1 MKVKWSKKYVSAGIT
16 GFLVVAASIL
26 FLLFLL
32 KFDVVS
38 RWIGAIISMLMPII
52 LGLAFAYLLN
62 PVQNFFENTCYRRL
76 FKKLL
81 AKKPKSKLPRV
92 LSVATAI
99 TAALLVI
106 GGLIGIMLPQLIGS
120 VKGLIDKM
128 PGYLANFKEWL
139 DRMIVEN
146 HWLASI
152 VGENS
157 DELIARIQKSLES
170 ALPALQEMAGN
181 VTGVVIGGAIG
192 VVNAVT
198 DFILGLVV
206 SIYVMYSKERFAAQ
220 AKKVIAVEVDK
231 SLLPILAETLAGCD
245 NVRIINEDILKLD
258 IDKIIAEETAGGGEA
273 KVIGNLPY
281 YITTPIIMK
290 LLEETTVKSITIMM
304 QKEVADR
311 IKAAPGSKIYG
322 AISVAVQYYC
332 QVEKIADVPKTVFIP
347 QPQVDS
353 VVLRLVRK
361 EDPGVEVLDKGIFF
375 ACVKAG
381 FGQRRK
387 TLLNSLQ
394 TVRGTSKAMIEE
406 CLAAAGVEAGRRA
419 ETLSL
424 EEFGKISNEV
434 YKRL

>member
-1 MKVKWSKKYVSAGIT
+1 MKLYQKTTVKEIQEKY
-16 GFLVVAASIL
+16 GFN
-26 FLLFLL
+26 F
-32 KFDVVS
+32 S
-38 RWIGAIISMLMPII
+38 RN
-52 LGLAFAYLLN
+52 LG
-62 PVQNFFENTCYRRL
+62 QNF
-76 FKKLL
+76 
-81 AKKPKSKLPRV
+81 
-92 LSVATAI
+92 
-99 TAALLVI
+99 
-106 GGLIGIMLPQLIGS
+106 
-120 VKGLIDKM
+120 LIDKNIIDKIIAGTEIGPQDTVLEIG
-128 PGYLANFKEWL
+128 PG
-139 DRMIVEN
+139 M
-146 HWLASI
+146 
-152 VGENS
+152 
-157 DELIARIQKSLES
+157 
-170 ALPALQEMAGN
+170 
-181 VTGVVIGGAIG
+181 GVITAE
-192 VVNAVT
+192 A
-198 DFILGLVV
+198 
-206 SIYVMYSKERFAAQ
+206 AAQ

-361 EDPGVEVLDKGIFF
+361 EKPGVEVLDKGIFF

-394 TVRGTSKAMIEE
+394 TIRGTSKAMIEE
-406 CLAAAGVEAGRRA
+406 SLAAAGVEAGRRA